1 MRPAACATEQHFVF
15 YLVRTGVRVVAAA
28 KAERIPH
35 LQDVQRQ
42 KGVASAAL
50 GLCLSASAILCGVSF
65 LVSLG
70 SGLWSV
76 FFSLFWFCGVFC
88 ACSRVCCVLCGC
100 VSCVSVCSFLHLTVV
115 VPFWPPSLPESPRV
129 LHAVRV
135 PSSLL
140 SPQWLSIENLDPPPN
155 TAITQNGSQAPQQ
168 RT

>member
-1 MRPAACATEQHFVF
+1 MSR
-15 YLVRTGVRVVAAA
+15 
-28 KAERIPH
+28 
-35 LQDVQRQ
+35 RQ
-42 KGVASAAL
+42 K
-50 GLCLSASAILCGVSF
+50 LSEYHTCKMSNARKVLRGIRRPGFVS
-65 LVSLG
+65 VGTCYSLRCFFSCV
-70 SGLWSV
+70 SGLWSLV
-76 FFSLFWFCGVFC
+76 CVFSLFWFCGVFC